1 MEPKGIVLLR
11 YIRDEVSEEER
22 VWIEAWLKA
31 DAGNERIL
39 QQVAAIYYALNTHQR
54 IVSRDPV
61 AAYEKVCHQI
71 KSRSRRLWLKR
82 VSAIAACF
90 IGILLISSA
99 LSFWYIQNAGISK
112 PQFVTVQANAGMRT
126 HFNLPDGTI
135 AYLNSGSTLTYP
147 LPYDKKERKVSLS
160 GEAYFKVAHN
170 EMQPFV
176 VSVANDR
183 MRVNVL
189 GTEFNLQSYKDER
202 VVETTLVSGSVKIE
216 MLKNGNVV
224 SGVKLKPSEKAVYDI
239 PSGTVSIAN
248 VNTEYDTAWKD
259 GRLMFKDMPLPEVLK
274 KLAYFYNVKFDV
286 KDPVI
291 NSYCFT
297 GTFENKQLSQVLDYL
312 KISSRIDYTIEHVKS
327 DDSLKVL
334 YTTVVLQKEENS
346 RSI

>member
-1 MEPKGIVLLR
+1 MEPEGTDLLR
-11 YIRDEVSEEER
+11 YIKDEVSEEER
-22 VWIEAWLKA
+22 VWIEGWLKE
-31 DAGNERIL
+31 DEVNEKTL
-39 QQVAAIYYALNTHQR
+39 QQVAAIYYVLNTHQR
-54 IVSRDPV
+54 IVSRDPM

-71 KSRSRRLWLKR
+71 KTRSRRFWLKR

-90 IGILLISSA
+90 IGILLISSV
-99 LSFWYIQNAGISK
+99 LSFWYIQSAGISTQ
-112 PQFVTVQANAGMRT
+112 QFVTVQANAGMRT

-189 GTEFNLQSYKDER
+189 GTEFNLKSYKDER

-224 SGVKLKPSEKAVYDI
+224 SGVKLKPSEKAVYNI
-239 PSGTVSIAN
+239 ASGTVSIAS

-259 GRLMFKDMPLPEVLK
+259 GRLMFKDMTLPEVLK

-327 DDSLKVL
+327 DDSLKVQH
-334 YTTVVLQKEENS
+334 TTVVLKKE
-346 RSI
+346 